1 MEKQKLG
8 AALKALDKQERVC
21 AIEECGAKFVGS
33 GNALYCSAK
42 CKYKARRAREK
53 GKK

>member
-8 AALKALDKQERVC
+8 AALKALDKQDRECEV
-21 AIEECGAKFVGS
+21 CGAKFVGS

-53 GKK
+53 DKK